1 MNQKEIEDDKW
12 TKLFSLLE
20 FSGEEQE
27 AAKAYLSGEE
37 GIDVLE
43 KIGFLDLSGIDS
55 APVTKMF
62 YDLIHKKERN
72 GLQLVKA
79 EMGKLFQLLFAR
91 GKTTCHA
98 MVPGQIF
105 RILEP
110 TEWSDPVKMAA
121 VHSADVAMSSYPN
134 SYMLESILDLAGR
147 NPEVLKQSLAIEV
160 SRDPKARFVLLA
172 LYFYAKRLLTPQPVP
187 MIEKKDQLMLS
198 AYEDISVVFFIT
210 LYFGSVS
217 QPLIDEFSTALS
229 SGEIPER
236 FKALVGTKPPVSE
249 TMLNLTAGL
258 SYINYTYSEKLK
270 NIVRLCLL
278 ADMQK
283 TLAALLA
290 MSRGTNMDICTKGG
304 SYDKIFGID
313 GEAYLTWAANGSHRN
328 ILAEQLEK
336 NTEIYLH
343 VMEAMPAARANHMLL
358 MIKTQKPELYEQLVT
373 ERQRT
378 GNSKEREKLIVE
390 LVDHDPNLDVAKA
403 WLRGESTFERFH
415 KDYNRSLLSNVY
427 GGHYEW
433 GLLASYHENY
443 NEEDFLRR
451 AEVYMLFKGLPAF
464 FGQRIRKGGKNSSD
478 KIEPVRIRK
487 MFADLEME
495 GLTLSMQLPVISLV
509 CDDLYM
515 EKEENTFLRCVK
527 NYLSECLNERREET
541 LLTFASAD
549 AFCRCIALQVLSQDA
564 AGNKAEILKYS
575 QDGSKAV
582 KQQLYEILC
591 LQKDWEEEIKGF
603 LLSKKAAER
612 ELAIRVLSA
621 WQKSGA
627 DYRELFLQAMEKE
640 KNARVKE
647 ILEGVLGIE
656 KKEEETDAKSEKTL
670 SRAELVKELHK
681 GGKKRGLAWAY
692 ETPFS
697 AVHRMGAAEGAD
709 GKEQKGKDPDA
720 STDELQEKLVSEN
733 YLQAILLCYSS
744 VDGCGVS
751 KKAAFLAEDLNAS
764 EFAIY
769 VNELFDKWMEAGA
782 EAKKRWVLYAA
793 AIHGGSV
800 IIEKLLRQIKEW
812 PQQARGAIACEAV
825 KALSLNPLP
834 QALLYVDGI
843 ARKFKFKQVRAA
855 ANEALTF
862 AAGQLG
868 ITREELAD
876 RIVPDLGFDG
886 KMERVFDYGERKFIV
901 TMTTALEIEVFE
913 GVCGED
919 SQNLVRGKKLKNLP
933 APGKRDDAAKAASS
947 YEEFKQMKKQM
958 KTIVTSQK
966 QRLEMA
972 LSTAREW
979 EVDAWKQLFVKNPIM
994 HQFAIGL
1001 IWGMYENGQLT
1012 GSFRYMEDGSF
1023 NTEDEDE
1030 FELLEQGKIGLV
1042 HPIELTEKSR
1052 EVWREQLADYEI
1064 VQPFDQLARPIYPMT
1079 KEEENKQELTRFQD
1093 RTVNDLTLFS
1103 RLTGLGWY
1111 RGSVQ
1116 DAGGFDTYYR
1126 EDGEIGLGVELHFSG
1141 SFVDYMENE
1150 DVTIYDVRFYRAGT
1164 VARGSYVYD
1173 EADKEKALFLRD
1185 IPARYFSEIVWQ
1197 LMKVTM

>member
-20 FSGEEQE
+20 FSGEEQK

-37 GIDVLE
+37 GIEVLE

-62 YDLIHKKERN
+62 YELVRKKERN

-98 MVPGQIF
+98 MVPREIF

-110 TEWSDPVKMAA
+110 TEWLDPVRMTA
-121 VHSADVAMSSYPN
+121 VHGADVATSSYPN
-134 SYMLESILDLAGR
+134 SYMLGSVLDLAGR
-147 NPEVLKQSLAIEV
+147 NLEVLKQAFALEV
-160 SRDPKARFVLLA
+160 NREPNGKFLLLA
-172 LYFYAKRLLTPQPVP
+172 LYFYIKRLITPQPVP
-187 MIEKKDQLMLS
+187 AIEKEDQQMFS
-198 AYEDISVVFFIT
+198 DYEDISVTFFAK

-217 QPLIDEFSTALS
+217 EALFDELSEALS
-229 SGEIPER
+229 RGEIPER

-249 TMLNLTAGL
+249 TMLNLTVGL
-258 SYINYTYSEKLK
+258 TYINYTYSEKLK

-283 TLAALLA
+283 TLAALLT

-313 GEAYLTWAANGSHRN
+313 SEEYLTWAANESHRN
-328 ILAEQLEK
+328 ILAEQLEE

-343 VMEAMPAARANHMLL
+343 VMEAMPAVRANHMLL

-390 LVDHDPNLDVAKA
+390 LVQDDPNLDVAKA
-403 WLRGESTFERFH
+403 WLRGESTFERFQ

-427 GGHYEW
+427 GGRYEW
-433 GLLASYHENY
+433 GLLATYHENY

-640 KNARVKE
+640 KNAKVKE

-656 KKEEETDAKSEKTL
+656 KKEEEADAKAEKTL

-709 GKEQKGKDPDA
+709 GKVQKGKDPDA
-720 STDELQEKLVSEN
+720 STDELQEKLVSED

-793 AIHGGSV
+793 AIHGGSA

-862 AAGQLG
+862 AATQLG

-1030 FELLEQGKIGLV
+1030 FELLDQGKIGLV

>member
-1 MNQKEIEDDKW
+1 MNQKDIEVDKW
-12 TKLFSLLE
+12 TKLFTLLE
-20 FSGEEQE
+20 LSDEEQR

-37 GIDVLE
+37 GIEVLE
-43 KIGFLDLSGIDS
+43 KIGFLDLFGIDPE
-55 APVTKMF
+55 PVTKMF
-62 YDLIHKKERN
+62 YDLIRKKEKS
-72 GLQLVKA
+72 GLQPVKA
-79 EMGKLFQLLFAR
+79 DMARLFQLLFAR

-105 RILEP
+105 RILNP
-110 TEWSDPVKMAA
+110 TEFFDPVKMTA
-121 VHSADVAMSSYPN
+121 VCGAQVGLASYPN
-134 SYMLESILDLAGR
+134 SYMLESILELAGK
-147 NPEVLKQSLAIEV
+147 NPEVLRQALTLEV
-160 SRDPKARFVLLA
+160 NREPTGRFILLA
-172 LYFYAKRLLTPQPVP
+172 LYFYAKCLTTPQTVPVLK
-187 MIEKKDQLMLS
+187 EEDRLMFS
-198 AYEDISVVFFIT
+198 AYENISVTFFIT
-210 LYFGSVS
+210 LYFRSVS
-217 QPLIDEFSTALS
+217 QPLLDEFSEALS

-236 FKALVGTKPPVSE
+236 FKTLVGTKPPVSE
-249 TMLNLTAGL
+249 TMLKFTAGL
-258 SYINYTYSEKLK
+258 SYINYLYSEKLK

-283 TLAALLA
+283 TLEALCT
-290 MSRGTNMDICTKGG
+290 MSRGTNIDVCTKGG

-313 GEAYLTWAANGSHRN
+313 SEAYLTWAADGFHKN
-328 ILAEQLEK
+328 ILAKQLEE

-343 VMEAMPAARANHMLL
+343 VMEAMPATRANHMLL
-358 MIKTQKPELYEQLVT
+358 LIKTQKPELYERFVT
-373 ERQRT
+373 EQKRT
-378 GNSKEREKLIVE
+378 GNSKEREKLITEFVQG
-390 LVDHDPNLDVAKA
+390 DPNLDVAKA

-415 KDYNRSLLSNVY
+415 KDYNRSLLNNVY

-443 NEEDFLRR
+443 HEEDFLRR
-451 AEVYMLFKGLPAF
+451 VEVYMLFKGLPCF

-478 KIEPVRIRK
+478 KIEPARIRK

-495 GLTLSMQLPVISLV
+495 GVTLSMQLPVVSIV
-509 CDDLYM
+509 YDNLYM
-515 EKEENTFLRCVK
+515 EKEENTFLHCVR
-527 NYLSECLNERREET
+527 NYLSECLKKRREET
-541 LLTFASAD
+541 LLALAGAD
-549 AFCRCIALQVLSQDA
+549 AFCRCVGLLVLSQDA

-591 LQKDWEEEIKGF
+591 QQKDWEDEIKGF

-621 WQKSGA
+621 WQESGA

-640 KNARVKE
+640 KNAKVKE

-656 KKEEETDAKSEKTL
+656 YKGTDAKAKGEKTL
-670 SRAELVKELHK
+670 SRAELVKELHR

-692 ETPFS
+692 QTPFS
-697 AVHRMGAAEGAD
+697 AVHRIRAAEVSD
-709 GKEQKGKDPDA
+709 GKVQEGKDQNTA
-720 STDELQEKLVSEN
+720 AEE

-744 VDGCGVS
+744 ADGCGVS
-751 KKAAFLAEDLNAS
+751 KKAAFLAEDLNSA
-764 EFAIY
+764 EFAVY
-769 VNELFDKWMEAGA
+769 VNELFDKWIEAGA

-793 AIHGGSV
+793 AIHGGSE

-855 ANEALTF
+855 ANEALAF
-862 AAGQLG
+862 AAEQLG

-876 RIVPDLGFDG
+876 RIVPDLGFDER
-886 KMERVFDYGERKFIV
+886 MERIFDYGERKFIV
-901 TMTTALEIEVFE
+901 TITTALEIEVFE
-913 GVCGED
+913 GILEED
-919 SQNLVRGKKLKNLP
+919 TPQSLTRGKRLKNLP
-933 APGKRDDAAKAASS
+933 APGKKDDAAKAASS

-1001 IWGMYENGQLT
+1001 IWGMYQDGKLT
-1012 GSFRYMEDGSF
+1012 QSFRYMEDGSF

-1030 FELLEQGKIGLV
+1030 FELPKQGRIGLV
-1042 HPIELTEKSR
+1042 HPIELTEESR
-1052 EVWREQLADYEI
+1052 EVWKEQLADYEI
-1064 VQPFDQLARPIYPMT
+1064 VQPFEQLARPIYPIT
-1079 KEEENKQELTRFQD
+1079 KEEENKQSLTRFED
-1093 RTVNDLTLFS
+1093 KTVNNLALFS

-1126 EDGEIGLGVELHFSG
+1126 EDKEIGLGVELHFSG
-1141 SFVDYMENE
+1141 SFVGYAENE
-1150 DVTIYDVRFYRAGT
+1150 EVTIYDARFYKAGT
-1164 VARGSYVYD
+1164 IARGSYVYD

>member
-20 FSGEEQE
+20 FSGEEQK

-37 GIDVLE
+37 GIEVLE

-62 YDLIHKKERN
+62 YELVRKKERN

-98 MVPGQIF
+98 MVPREIF

-110 TEWSDPVKMAA
+110 TEWLDPVRMTA
-121 VHSADVAMSSYPN
+121 VHGADVATSSYPN
-134 SYMLESILDLAGR
+134 SYMLGSVLDLAGR
-147 NPEVLKQSLAIEV
+147 NLEVLKQAFALEV
-160 SRDPKARFVLLA
+160 NREPNGKFLLLA
-172 LYFYAKRLLTPQPVP
+172 LYFYIKRLTTPQPVP
-187 MIEKKDQLMLS
+187 AIEKEDQQMFS
-198 AYEDISVVFFIT
+198 DYEDISVTFFAK

-217 QPLIDEFSTALS
+217 EALFDELSEALS
-229 SGEIPER
+229 RGEIPER

-249 TMLNLTAGL
+249 TMLNLTVGL
-258 SYINYTYSEKLK
+258 TYINYTYSEKLK

-283 TLAALLA
+283 TLAALLT

-313 GEAYLTWAANGSHRN
+313 SEEYLTWAANESHRN
-328 ILAEQLEK
+328 ILAEQLEE

-343 VMEAMPAARANHMLL
+343 VMEAMPAVRANHMLL

-390 LVDHDPNLDVAKA
+390 LVQDDPNLDVAKA
-403 WLRGESTFERFH
+403 WLRGESTFERFQ

-427 GGHYEW
+427 GGRYEW
-433 GLLASYHENY
+433 GLLATYHENY

-1030 FELLEQGKIGLV
+1030 FELLDQGKIGLV

-1064 VQPFDQLARPIYPMT
+1064 VQPFDQLVRPIYPMT

-1093 RTVNDLTLFS
+1093 KTVNDLTLFS

-1164 VARGSYVYD
+1164 IARGSYVYD

>member
-20 FSGEEQE
+20 FSEEEQK

-37 GIDVLE
+37 GTDVLE
-43 KIGFLDLSGIDS
+43 KIGFLDLSGINS
-55 APVTKMF
+55 VPVTKMF
-62 YDLIHKKERN
+62 YELVRKKERN

-110 TEWSDPVKMAA
+110 TEWLDPVRMTA
-121 VHSADVAMSSYPN
+121 VHGADVAMSSYPN
-134 SYMLESILDLAGR
+134 SYMLGSVLDLAGK
-147 NPEVLKQSLAIEV
+147 NPEVLKQAFALEV
-160 SRDPKARFVLLA
+160 NREPNGKFLLLA
-172 LYFYAKRLLTPQPVP
+172 LYFYKKRLTTPQLVPV
-187 MIEKKDQLMLS
+187 IEKEDQQMFS
-198 AYEDISVVFFIT
+198 DYEDISVTFFAK

-217 QPLIDEFSTALS
+217 EALFDELSEALS
-229 SGEIPER
+229 KGEIPER
-236 FKALVGTKPPVSE
+236 FKALVGAKPPVSE
-249 TMLNLTAGL
+249 TMLNLTVGL
-258 SYINYTYSEKLK
+258 TYINYTYSEKLK

-283 TLAALLA
+283 TLAALLT

-313 GEAYLTWAANGSHRN
+313 SEAYLTWAANGSHRN
-328 ILAEQLEK
+328 ILADQLEK

-343 VMEAMPAARANHMLL
+343 VMEAMPAVRANHMLL

-390 LVDHDPNLDVAKA
+390 LVQDDPNLDVAKA
-403 WLRGESTFERFH
+403 WLRGESTFERFQ

-427 GGHYEW
+427 GGRYEW
-433 GLLASYHENY
+433 GLLATYHENY

-640 KNARVKE
+640 KNAKVKE

-656 KKEEETDAKSEKTL
+656 KKEEEADAKAEKTL

-697 AVHRMGAAEGAD
+697 AVHRMEAAEVSD
-709 GKEQKGKDPDA
+709 GKVQKGKAQDA
-720 STDELQEKLVSEN
+720 SMDELQEKPVQEE

-751 KKAAFLAEDLNAS
+751 KKAIFLAEDLNSS

-876 RIVPDLGFDG
+876 RIVPDLGFDE
-886 KMERVFDYGERKFIV
+886 KMERIFDYGERKFIV
-901 TMTTALEIEVFE
+901 TITTTLEIEVFE
-913 GVCGED
+913 GVCGEG

-933 APGKRDDAAKAASS
+933 APGKKDDAAKAASS

-1001 IWGMYENGQLT
+1001 IWGMYENGQLNN
-1012 GSFRYMEDGSF
+1012 SFRYMEDGSF
-1023 NTEDEDE
+1023 NTEGEDE
-1030 FELLEQGKIGLV
+1030 FELPDQGKIGLV

-1093 RTVNDLTLFS
+1093 KTVNDLTLFS

-1116 DAGGFDTYYR
+1116 DAGGFNTYYR
-1126 EDGEIGLGVELHFSG
+1126 EDEEIGLGVELHFSG
-1141 SFVDYMENE
+1141 SLVDYMENE
-1150 DVTIYDVRFYRAGT
+1150 EVTIYDVRFYKAGT
-1164 VARGSYVYD
+1164 IARGSYVYD

-1185 IPARYFSEIVWQ
+1185 IPAKYFSEIVWQ